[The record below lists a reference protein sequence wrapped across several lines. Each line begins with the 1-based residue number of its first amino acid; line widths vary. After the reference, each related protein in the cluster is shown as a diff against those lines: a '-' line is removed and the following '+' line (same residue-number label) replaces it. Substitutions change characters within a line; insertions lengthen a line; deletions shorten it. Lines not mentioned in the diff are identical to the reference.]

1 MRHNSHSKQKRRKNQ
16 SFNMYAWGKKN
27 RKVFATIICFMLV
40 LGLLV
45 SLIQVQ

>member
-1 MRHNSHSKQKRRKNQ
+1 MRHNSQSKQKRRKIQ
-16 SFNMYAWGKKN
+16 SINMYAWGQKN